1 MDNKTASKIKFPVGY
16 HKFHKKQLFNFQL
29 NRLYTFGYAR
39 LEDLVEAGKKI
50 HSFEDWKNEMVKL
63 AKWAEQ
69 ENMLLQAAIYYRASE
84 IYLLE
89 DVPEKQRLYDKFR
102 DLFYQAI
109 QADDIQRLKVPY
121 NGAFLPVLKVLPA
134 VKKKRTILLHGGFD
148 SFIEEIYPMIRYF
161 ADYGYKVVAFE
172 GPGQG
177 AARREYGLAFDI
189 EWEKPVKAIL
199 DYFNLTDVDL
209 IGMSMGGWLCLRAAA
224 FEPRITRVIASGH
237 AIDYMKSTNKFF
249 YWLHQW
255 FLKNHR
261 DFMARMAE
269 KKFMRNK
276 DSIPIWMVK
285 HFMYITKKDKP
296 LDALESYVMMND
308 QNIHSER
315 VTQDVLL
322 LLGEKD
328 HFIPLKMLD
337 MQVKA
342 LTNAK
347 SVTTRVFTKAEHAQ
361 NHCQVGNIGLS
372 LEVMVKW
379 LDEVS

>member
-1 MDNKTASKIKFPVGY
+1 MDKKTASTIKFPIGY
-16 HKFHKKQLFNFQL
+16 HKFHKKQLYNFQL

-39 LEDLVEAGKKI
+39 FEDLVEAGKKI
-50 HSFEDWKNEMVKL
+50 HSFDDWKNEMIKL

-69 ENMLLQAAIYYRASE
+69 ENMLLQAAIYCRAAE

-89 DVPEKQRLYDKFR
+89 EVPEKDHLYQQFC

-109 QADDIQRLKVPY
+109 ENDEIERLKVPY
-121 NGAFLPVLKVLPA
+121 NVAFLPVIKVLPSG
-134 VKKKRTILLHGGFD
+134 KKKRTILMHGGFD
-148 SFIEEIYPMIRYF
+148 SFIEEFYSMIRYF
-161 ADYGYKVVAFE
+161 ADHGYEVIAFE

-177 AARREYGLAFDI
+177 AARRDYGLAFDI

-199 DYFNLTDVDL
+199 DFFNLTDVDL

-224 FEPRITRVIASGH
+224 FEPRVARVIASGH
-237 AIDYMKSTNKFF
+237 AIDYMKSMNKFF

-308 QNIHSER
+308 QNIHSEQ
-315 VTQDVLL
+315 VTQKVLL

-328 HFIPLKMLD
+328 HFIPFKMLA
-337 MQVKA
+337 MQAKA

-347 SVTTRVFTKAEHAQ
+347 SVTTRVFTKEEHAQ

-372 LEVMVKW
+372 VEFMVKW